1 MNFAALQLPR
11 SSTASSIEMSNF
23 IKIVDFLRE
32 RQTQIS
38 PPQLN
43 EYSNK
48 SFILQ
53 SQFQL
58 KVRLPAIVRQY
69 TASPNNRVVAVQ
81 LVNNQVLICS
91 ESKIL
96 LVYPQRTIIEVP
108 DVKFLKKLRH
118 G

>member
-11 SSTASSIEMSNF
+11 SSTASSIEMPNF
-23 IKIVDFLRE
+23 VKVVDFLRE
-32 RQTQIS
+32 RQTQLQ

-58 KVRLPAIVRQY
+58 KLRLPAIVRQY
-69 TASPNNRVVAVQ
+69 VASPNNRVVAIQ
-81 LVNNQVLICS
+81 LINN
-91 ESKIL
+91 
-96 LVYPQRTIIEVP
+96 
-108 DVKFLKKLRH
+108 
-118 G
+118 